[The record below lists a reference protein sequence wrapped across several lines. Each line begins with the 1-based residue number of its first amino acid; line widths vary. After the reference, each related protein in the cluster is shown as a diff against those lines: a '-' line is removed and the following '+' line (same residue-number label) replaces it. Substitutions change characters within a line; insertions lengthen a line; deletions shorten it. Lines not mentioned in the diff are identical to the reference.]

1 MLTSGNFPCTRRLHV
16 LFFFSM
22 SCSLFIRDVAGKG
35 IKSSTPEE
43 FFAFTLYYYNGCVYY
58 LFFFFFWFVW
68 WHVALADLYQL
79 KIKPVIGLT
88 KPAWPTGSIRNLDDP
103 VKFNP
108 WRLFLFFMN
117 QPRNKQTETLNPPHP
132 NFQLEMKTKHVSIFY
147 LLCMIRPMK
156 TEIIALSIKKKPP
169 A

>member
-1 MLTSGNFPCTRRLHV
+1 MCL
-16 LFFFSM
+16 LF
-22 SCSLFIRDVAGKG
+22 V
-35 IKSSTPEE
+35 
-43 FFAFTLYYYNGCVYY
+43 
-58 LFFFFFWFVW
+58 FFFFYLSGDMWPW
-68 WHVALADLYQL
+68 LDLYQL

-156 TEIIALSIKKKPP
+156 TEIIALSIKKKKNHQLSSLLYIKIMTSLSSSFKIKSFIQLLKTIFFYVISLLLSY
-169 A
+169 